1 MINGGLATLFVSD
14 LAQAVD
20 FYTRILGLELTLH
33 VEGTWAQVDAGPG
46 LIIGLHPAGDT
57 HDTGVNGSTQIG
69 LNVTESIDKVVTELT
84 SRGVKFD
91 GPIVNDDDAILLATF
106 RDPDG
111 NSLYLYEVKYAGA
124 PAGE

>member
-46 LIIGLHPAGDT
+46 LIIGLHPAGDK

-91 GPIVNDDDAILLATF
+91 GPIVNDDDAILLAMF